1 MRHRAILTIIF
12 GACALAAH
20 AQGPVKKSL
29 SSNIHA
35 KARVEMSAIASTLPD
50 TLHLPFFDD
59 FAYKGPNPID
69 SLWLDDD
76 VFINNTFTNDQITR
90 GVATFDHLDANGTP
104 YDFLSRFA
112 SSKADTL
119 TSQCINL
126 KNDRDLNNYVIGDSI
141 YLSFYVQ
148 TGGLGDV
155 PEAGD
160 SLLLQ
165 FKNTIG
171 DWTTVWNI
179 TGNAASIF
187 KQFFVGIDNADYL
200 FNTFQ
205 FRFINYV
212 KNSGNMNH
220 FHLDY
225 VELNEERSVNEVRTR
240 AIAFAREPKGLL
252 APYSILPYDHFSVNP
267 TSYMSASSSR
277 SFYMRNNSQNAT
289 ALVLY
294 DVEAKDEQN
303 TSIYSFLATNASN
316 IPPQSTLVKTIDAFP
331 LTGLTG
337 DTPII
342 TTKYTFLPNSTL
354 TYDSVEQQVYNNFNN
369 NSVEKITRFHHF
381 YAYDDGSAEVGY
393 ALDYSGLPSGPGYTV
408 VGFNLAKTDTLQG
421 VDIHFNRAFEEVGNR
436 PIKLQFWQQI
446 ANGAGKTDQLIYEI
460 EAVPTYV
467 NGRNGFARFELDT
480 LIILPAG
487 EFFVGW
493 EQNSDFKINVGWDE
507 NYDQLNTHIFYNL
520 TGTWAPL
527 PNGFNGT
534 LMIRPL
540 IGKPIIPT
548 VSVANVDA
556 TIDFNVYPN
565 PSNGHVNI
573 SSNEGIQYQIF
584 DLTGKLI
591 VQSMDSKM
599 MHSLQLSKK
608 GIYIC
613 LATSNK
619 GRSTRKIIIK

>member
-1 MRHRAILTIIF
+1 
-12 GACALAAH
+12 
-20 AQGPVKKSL
+20 
-29 SSNIHA
+29 
-35 KARVEMSAIASTLPD
+35 
-50 TLHLPFFDD
+50 
-59 FAYKGPNPID
+59 
-69 SLWLDDD
+69 
-76 VFINNTFTNDQITR
+76 
-90 GVATFDHLDANGTP
+90 
-104 YDFLSRFA
+104 
-112 SSKADTL
+112 
-119 TSQCINL
+119 
-126 KNDRDLNNYVIGDSI
+126 
-141 YLSFYVQ
+141 VQ

-165 FKNTIG
+165 FKNAIG

-179 TGNAASIF
+179 TGNVASIF
-187 KQFFVGIDNADYL
+187 TQYFIAIDNADYL

-225 VELNEERSVNEVRTR
+225 VELNEDRSVNEARAR

-252 APYSILPYDHFSVNP
+252 APYSILPYDHFLVNP
-267 TSYMSASSSR
+267 TAYMSTSSNR
-277 SFYMRNNSQNAT
+277 EFYMRNNSQNAT

-316 IPPQSTLVKTIDAFP
+316 IPPQSSLVKTIDGFSLA
-331 LTGLTG
+331 GLTG

-354 TYDSVEQQVYNNFNN
+354 TYDSIEQQVYNNFNN
-369 NSVEKITRFHHF
+369 NSVEKITRFHHY

-436 PIKLQFWQQI
+436 PIKIQFWADI
-446 ANGAGKTDQLIYEI
+446 ANGPGKADTLIYEL

-493 EQNSDFKINVGWDE
+493 QQNSDFKINVGWDE
-507 NYDQLNTHIFYNL
+507 NYDQLNTNIYYNL
-520 TGTWAPL
+520 VGNWAPL
-527 PNGFNGT
+527 PSGFNGT

-540 IGKPIIPT
+540 IGKPIIPI
-548 VSVANVDA
+548 VSVDKLDA
-556 TIDFNVYPN
+556 IIEFNVYPN
-565 PSNGHVNI
+565 PSNGNVNI
-573 SSNEGIQYQIF
+573 NGKEPIQYQIF
-584 DLTGKLI
+584 NLTGKLI
-591 VQSMDSKM
+591 MQSMEGKM
-599 MHSLQLSKK
+599 EHSLQLFKK

-613 LATSNK
+613 LVSNHK
-619 GRSTRKIIIK
+619 GSSTRKIIIK